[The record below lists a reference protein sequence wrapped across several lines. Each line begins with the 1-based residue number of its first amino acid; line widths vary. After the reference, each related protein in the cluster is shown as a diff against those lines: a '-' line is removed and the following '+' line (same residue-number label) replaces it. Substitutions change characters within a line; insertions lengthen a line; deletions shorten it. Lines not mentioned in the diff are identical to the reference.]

1 MKEYVEHQV
10 KSKAENF
17 FRSAIK
23 IFLMIVAAIV
33 FLLLFGYG
41 FMLLWN
47 WLMPEVFGLPL
58 LNYWQAV
65 GILFMSKILFGSF
78 GDLDNKKSRKTQ
90 RHSLMGKKQD
100 RCKSD
105 FSKWEF
111 YDDFWK
117 EEGET
122 AFNQYV
128 ERLQKQNVPENDPK
142 N

>member
-78 GDLDNKKSRKTQ
+78 GDLDNKNSRKTQ
-90 RHSLMGKKQD
+90 RHSLMGKKQG

-117 EEGET
+117 EEGEA

-128 ERLQKQNVPENDPK
+128 ERLQKQNATENDL
-142 N
+142 NQ

>member
-78 GDLDNKKSRKTQ
+78 GDLDNKNSRKTQ
-90 RHSLMGKKQD
+90 RHSLMGKKQG

>member
-10 KSKAENF
+10 KSKAEKF

-23 IFLMIVAAIV
+23 VFLMIVAAIV

-78 GDLDNKKSRKTQ
+78 GDFDSKKSSKTQ
-90 RHSLMGKKQD
+90 RPGLQEKKQG

-122 AFNQYV
+122 AFNHYV
-128 ERLQKQNVPENDPK
+128 ERLQKQNTTENDPDQ
-142 N
+142 

>member
-65 GILFMSKILFGSF
+65 GILVMSKILFGSF